1 MDLTRHADALRE
13 QLALATDG
21 ADDQTREAAR
31 RLLGPLDPA
40 VRLVLQEALAEA
52 TEEITHEL
60 APGSVDL
67 RLRGRE
73 LGFVVT
79 LPPALPEGPA
89 PAPTPRAAP
98 DADERGAT
106 ARITF
111 RPSEQLEADIE
122 QAAEREGL
130 SVNTYLCRTLTGVLR
145 SPAAPPPPVPPSG
158 SRFSGW
164 VS

>member
-1 MDLTRHADALRE
+1 MDLTRYADALRQE
-13 QLALATDG
+13 LALATDG
-21 ADDQTREAAR
+21 ADDETLAAAR
-31 RLLGPLDPA
+31 RLLAPLDPA
-40 VRLVLQEALAEA
+40 VRLVLQEAIADA
-52 TEEITHEL
+52 AEEITHEL

-73 LGFVVT
+73 LDFVVT
-79 LPPALPEGPA
+79 LPPAPPARPTPA
-89 PAPTPRAAP
+89 PQAAP

-111 RPSEQLEADIE
+111 RPSEQLKADIE
-122 QAAEREGL
+122 RAAEREGL

-145 SPAAPPPPVPPSG
+145 SPAPAPPPATPGG
-158 SRFSGW
+158 SRFTGW